1 MAVFRDP
8 HGRWRSVSRIPSS
21 DQPDARRQPMTEL
34 QVIARYTISAGQ
46 EDHVLALLTTLTA
59 AVREEPG
66 NLAFTAYR
74 QLGEDRKVVL
84 LERYASREA
93 LAAHRETAHFKD
105 LVLGQI
111 VPRLDS
117 RVVEIYDV
125 E

>member
-1 MAVFRDP
+1 
-8 HGRWRSVSRIPSS
+8 
-21 DQPDARRQPMTEL
+21 MTEL

-46 EDHVLALLTTLTA
+46 EDEVLALLATLIE
-59 AVREEPG
+59 AVRQEPG

-74 QLGEDRKVVL
+74 QVGDDRQVVL

-93 LAAHRETAHFKD
+93 LAAHRETAHFND
-105 LVLGQI
+105 VVLGQI

-125 E
+125 AE

>member
-1 MAVFRDP
+1 
-8 HGRWRSVSRIPSS
+8 
-21 DQPDARRQPMTEL
+21 MTEL

-46 EDHVLALLTTLTA
+46 EDEVLAVLA
-59 AVREEPG
+59 RVIEAVREEPG
-66 NLAFTAYR
+66 NLPFTAYR
-74 QLGEDRKVVL
+74 QVGDDRNVVL

-125 E
+125 AE

>member
-1 MAVFRDP
+1 
-8 HGRWRSVSRIPSS
+8 
-21 DQPDARRQPMTEL
+21 MTEL

-46 EDHVLALLTTLTA
+46 EDEVLAVLA
-59 AVREEPG
+59 RVIEAVREEPG

-74 QLGEDRKVVL
+74 QVGDDRNVVL
-84 LERYASREA
+84 LERHASREA

-125 E
+125 AE

>member
-1 MAVFRDP
+1 
-8 HGRWRSVSRIPSS
+8 
-21 DQPDARRQPMTEL
+21 MTEL

-46 EDHVLALLTTLTA
+46 EEDVLALLAQLIA

-74 QLGEDRKVVL
+74 EVGEDRNVVL
-84 LERYASREA
+84 LERYASSEA

-117 RVVEIYDV
+117 RVVEIY
-125 E
+125 EAR

>member
-1 MAVFRDP
+1 
-8 HGRWRSVSRIPSS
+8 
-21 DQPDARRQPMTEL
+21 MTEL

-46 EDHVLALLTTLTA
+46 EDEVLALLATLIE

-74 QLGEDRKVVL
+74 QLGEDRNVVL
-84 LERYASREA
+84 LERYASGGA
-93 LAAHRETAHFKD
+93 LAAHRETAHFND

-125 E
+125 PE